1 MRMNKTYILGYI
13 MWSNLIFNGRYY
25 LYNSRFL
32 YLLFRLDS
40 FYDID
45 IPQYLSI
52 QTIEKNAG
60 LIILN
65 LPLKYTVISSWFRL
79 RTETPRGEVK
89 HEREKWNSLKWVWWL
104 SSVKLI
110 CPSIAVT
117 WPDLTWPLFSL
128 HILSLSQVDPQ
139 CVRDQTGRTWGRV
152 LQSHCTRSA
161 QIIKTLLH
169 RDNFKGY
176 RQL

>member
-1 MRMNKTYILGYI
+1 MVDT
-13 MWSNLIFNGRYY
+13 RYY
-25 LYNSRFL
+25 LYSSRFL

-40 FYDID
+40 FYNID
-45 IPQYLSI
+45 IPQYLRI

-117 WPDLTWPLFSL
+117 WPDLTS
-128 HILSLSQVDPQ
+128 V
-139 CVRDQTGRTWGRV
+139 
-152 LQSHCTRSA
+152 QSSYSVTQSSGYPMCTRSDRPDLRKSLA
-161 QIIKTLLH
+161 VSLYQISPDH
-169 RDNFKGY
+169 
-176 RQL
+176 